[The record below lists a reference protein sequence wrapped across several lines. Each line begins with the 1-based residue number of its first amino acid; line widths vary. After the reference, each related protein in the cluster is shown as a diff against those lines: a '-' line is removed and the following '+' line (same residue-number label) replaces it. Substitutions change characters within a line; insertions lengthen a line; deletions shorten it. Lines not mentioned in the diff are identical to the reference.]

1 MTNGHANGIDAATPA
16 RPQQR
21 VTETPTE
28 TPAKTVVM
36 SEKTD
41 EDVAM
46 PDGAV
51 PPKPSKEDRAR
62 RKEEKRARREAKAK
76 SRAS

>member
-1 MTNGHANGIDAATPA
+1 
-16 RPQQR
+16 
-21 VTETPTE
+21 
-28 TPAKTVVM
+28 M